1 MPYIT
6 SISIR
11 VSRKF
16 QIAKDDWLGVDALV
30 TIAVHEDE
38 ADLVDPFE
46 VRRLAREQ
54 AQAAVD
60 EQIAEIVAERQ
71 QRQQQAKTISQ
82 LPTTPA
88 EAEQRFYARYA
99 ERIGGSDWSAVQTF
113 LQRKLSKP
121 KTINDW
127 LNIAKQVKG

>member
-38 ADLVDPFE
+38 ANLVDPFE

-54 AQAAVD
+54 AQTAVD

-71 QRQQQAKTISQ
+71 QRKAQAKPMS

-99 ERIGGSDWSAVQTF
+99 ERIGGSDWTAVQTF

-121 KTINDW
+121 KTIDDW
-127 LNIAKQVKG
+127 LNIAKEVKG